1 MRVRWPLF
9 VVLIG
14 FAFSYAAYP
23 YVTLCRLGLAL
34 RAGDA
39 MGLQALVDWPSVRE
53 GIKEDICDLALDEP
67 NEGTGL
73 RPFGA
78 SFVRGIASS
87 AIDRAVT
94 AEALVAVAGAPAE
107 PGIGTDVAVDWAF
120 FAGPAAFDV
129 SLRVPGQDDPVRL
142 LLALRHG
149 RWQVQRVWLPDAL
162 LRGANART

>member
-1 MRVRWPLF
+1 
-9 VVLIG
+9 
-14 FAFSYAAYP
+14 
-23 YVTLCRLGLAL
+23 
-34 RAGDA
+34 
-39 MGLQALVDWPSVRE
+39 
-53 GIKEDICDLALDEP
+53 
-67 NEGTGL
+67 
-73 RPFGA
+73 
-78 SFVRGIASS
+78 
-87 AIDRAVT
+87 VT